1 MHFTTKGLLANNINV
16 KILAVNP
23 TRNFVNIDLL
33 PLGYIQDTGF
43 ECVTVDTA
51 IKPLRLISNIF
62 RSESYFTERFIS
74 AGFETALKRILQSE
88 SFDIVQIE
96 HLYLCKYIATIKK
109 YSGAKIVL
117 RPQNIE
123 YVIWQRY
130 LKNVGNPLK
139 KIILKIATGRLKKF
153 EQSVVADLDGI
164 IALTKEDAGLFNS
177 FPGSTPAIIVPMGY
191 DYDNIKGYDFDR
203 QFSCDPVVY
212 HLGSMDWM
220 PNIEAVEWFLTKV
233 APKLVEQQF
242 SGKIVIAGRKMPSW
256 VFRHKSATIDVI
268 DEVNAP
274 IGFQESKQIMI
285 VPLWSGSGIRAK
297 IIEGL
302 ALGKIIISTS
312 IGAQGIDCENGKNI
326 LIADT
331 ASEFASQIMRCANSK
346 ELRMAISANAR
357 KLSIAQYHNQTTTK
371 NMIAFYNLLLGVD

>member
-1 MHFTTKGLLANNINV
+1 
-16 KILAVNP
+16 
-23 TRNFVNIDLL
+23 
-33 PLGYIQDTGF
+33 
-43 ECVTVDTA
+43 
-51 IKPLRLISNIF
+51 
-62 RSESYFTERFIS
+62 
-74 AGFETALKRILQSE
+74 
-88 SFDIVQIE
+88 
-96 HLYLCKYIATIKK
+96 
-109 YSGAKIVL
+109 
-117 RPQNIE
+117 
-123 YVIWQRY
+123 
-130 LKNVGNPLK
+130 
-139 KIILKIATGRLKKF
+139 
-153 EQSVVADLDGI
+153 
-164 IALTKEDAGLFNS
+164 
-177 FPGSTPAIIVPMGY
+177 
-191 DYDNIKGYDFDR
+191 
-203 QFSCDPVVY
+203 
-212 HLGSMDWM
+212 M

-371 NMIAFYNLLLGVD
+371 NMITFYNLLLGVD